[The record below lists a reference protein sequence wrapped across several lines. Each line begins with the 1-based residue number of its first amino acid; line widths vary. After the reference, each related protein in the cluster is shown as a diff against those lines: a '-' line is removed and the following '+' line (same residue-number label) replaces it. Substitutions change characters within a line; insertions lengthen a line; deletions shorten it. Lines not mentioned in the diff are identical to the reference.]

1 MVVTFTIVLAS
12 AARSPVDASPR
23 RRRDASRSLLSLAFA
38 PLSSFLSFLF
48 CLLIVFVSPVLQ
60 DMCTWIHIGTRTHAR
75 TQIDALRVV

>member
-38 PLSSFLSFLF
+38 LLLSFLFFLF
-48 CLLIVFVSPVLQ
+48 CLLFVFFSGIARYVYV
-60 DMCTWIHIGTRTHAR
+60 DTHRNTYAR